1 MIRCTE
7 YRMGKRKTSRD
18 KPLKKVKPNTPL
30 ELGARLVKA
39 DSTQARRV
47 LVSEVMGDLF
57 YIWGK
62 TINPYKPWL
71 TYEENMNESRTDS
84 PSSKNSTD

>member
-1 MIRCTE
+1 MIKCTE
-7 YRMGKRKTSRD
+7 YRMGKPKTMKD
-18 KPLKKVKPNTPL
+18 KPLRVPRPNDPL

-57 YIWGK
+57 YAWGN
-62 TINPYKPWL
+62 NPRPWKDYL
-71 TYEENMNESRTDS
+71 TYEENMNES
-84 PSSKNSTD
+84 K

>member
-1 MIRCTE
+1 
-7 YRMGKRKTSRD
+7 MGKRKTSRD

-57 YIWGK
+57 YIWGN
-62 TINPYKPWL
+62 NPKPWRDYL
-71 TYEENMNESRTDS
+71 TYEENMNQPNGERA
-84 PSSKNSTD
+84 